1 MRTKFFKQPYLLLLM
16 SFFSLLHLTQAQMTQ
31 IDFEQYTLDNGL
43 DVILHNDE
51 SAPVAVVSV
60 MYHVGSKNENP
71 DRTGFAHFFE
81 HLLFEGTENIERG
94 EFDKYVEKA
103 GGTLN
108 ANTSFDRTYYYELL
122 PANQLELGLW
132 LESERMLHA
141 VVDTVGIE
149 TQRSVVKEEKRQRVD
164 NQPYGTVM
172 QETFSRAFSEH
183 PYQWMPIGSMEHLNA
198 ATEKDYKNFYETFYV
213 PNNAVL
219 SIAGNLGDVKQ
230 VKKWIEMYFGSIP
243 KGTEEI
249 PVPEQDEPPLT
260 QEIRDTVY
268 DEIQLPAVIQ
278 GYRIPEQTDPDYYAL
293 DMLASVLSRGE
304 SSRMYK
310 RIVDQEQL
318 ALAVFNFAFGLEHYG
333 LSINYGIANMGV
345 EPDSLE
351 ALMDEEVEKLKNEL
365 ITEREYQ
372 KILNQKE
379 SQFVSQN
386 ASMAG
391 IAENLATYHTFYG
404 DASLINRILEKYR
417 AVSRE
422 DIRRVAKKYLKSDQR
437 VVLYYLPKPS
447 EAQ

>member
-1 MRTKFFKQPYLLLLM
+1 MKTNKLTRPFLMLMVGLCGLLNV
-16 SFFSLLHLTQAQMTQ
+16 TQAQMTQ
-31 IDFEQYTLDNGL
+31 IDFEEYTLDNGL
-43 DVILHNDE
+43 HVILHNDE

-103 GGTLN
+103 GGSLN

-122 PANQLELGLW
+122 PANQLKLGLW

-172 QETFSRAFSEH
+172 QETFSRAFSKH

-198 ATEKDYKNFYETFYV
+198 ASEEDYKNFYETFYV

-219 SIAGNLGDVKQ
+219 SIAGNLGDVDQLKS
-230 VKKWIEMYFGSIP
+230 WIEMYFGQIP
-243 KGTEEI
+243 RGTNEI
-249 PVPEQDEPPLT
+249 PVPELNEPALSK
-260 QEIRDTVY
+260 EIRDTVY

-278 GYRIPEQTDPDYYAL
+278 GYRIPEQTSPDYYAL

-310 RIVDQEQL
+310 RIVDDEQL

-333 LSINYGIANMGV
+333 LSINYGIANMGTDPEV
-345 EPDSLE
+345 LE
-351 ALMDEEVEKLKNEL
+351 AAMDEEVEKLRNEL

-391 IAENLATYHTFYG
+391 IAENLATYHMFYG
-404 DASLINRILEKYR
+404 DAQLVNQILEKYR
-417 AVSRE
+417 AVSRA
-422 DIRRVAKKYLKSDQR
+422 DIQRVAKEYLNPNQR
-437 VVLYYLPKPS
+437 VVLYYLPKPAD
-447 EAQ
+447 AQ

>member
-1 MRTKFFKQPYLLLLM
+1 MKEYNLIAWVFILILGSIGLSPVT
-16 SFFSLLHLTQAQMTQ
+16 HAQMTQ
-31 IDFEQYTLDNGL
+31 IDFEEYTLDNGL
-43 DVILHNDE
+43 HVILHEDE

-71 DRTGFAHFFE
+71 ERTGFAHFFE

-103 GGTLN
+103 GGSLN
-108 ANTSFDRTYYYELL
+108 ANTSFDRTYYFELL

-183 PYQWMPIGSMEHLNA
+183 PYKWMPIGSMEHLNA
-198 ATEKDYKNFYETFYV
+198 ATEADYKDFYETFYV

-219 SIAGNLGDVKQ
+219 SIAGNLGDKDQ
-230 VKKWIEMYFGSIP
+230 LKKWIDMYFGSIP
-243 KGTEEI
+243 KGVNEI
-249 PVPEQDEPPLT
+249 PVPELNEPALT
-260 QEIRDTVY
+260 KEIRDTIY

-278 GYRIPEQTDPDYYAL
+278 GYRIPEQTNPDYYAL

-310 RIVDQEQL
+310 RIVDQDQL

-345 EPDSLE
+345 SPEDVE
-351 ALMDEEVEKLKNEL
+351 AAMDEEVEKLQNEL

-379 SQFVSQN
+379 SEFVSQN

-404 DASLINRILEKYR
+404 EAALVNRILEKYR

-422 DIRRVAKKYLKSDQR
+422 DIQRVAQKYLNPNQR

-447 EAQ
+447 DTQ

>member
-1 MRTKFFKQPYLLLLM
+1 MKHLIRSLIMLM
-16 SFFSLLHLTQAQMTQ
+16 VSLCVFPSLTNAQMTQ
-31 IDFEQYTLDNGL
+31 IEFEEYTLDNGL
-43 DVILHNDE
+43 HVILHHDE
-51 SAPVAVVSV
+51 SAPVAVISV

-103 GGTLN
+103 GGSLN

-122 PANQLELGLW
+122 PANQLKLGLW

-141 VVDTVGIE
+141 VVDEVGIE

-198 ATEKDYKNFYETFYV
+198 ASEEDYKTFYETFYV

-219 SIAGNLGDVKQ
+219 SIAGNLGDIDDVKSS
-230 VKKWIEMYFGSIP
+230 IEMYFGPIP
-243 KGTEEI
+243 KGTNEI
-249 PVPEQDEPPLT
+249 PVPALNEPPLT
-260 QEIRDTVY
+260 KEIRDTVY

-278 GYRIPEQTDPDYYAL
+278 GYRIPEQTHPDYYAL

-333 LSINYGIANMGV
+333 LSINYGIANMGIA
-345 EPDSLE
+345 PDSLE
-351 ALMDEEVEKLKNEL
+351 AVMDEEVQKLRDNL
-365 ITEREYQ
+365 ITEKEYQ

-379 SQFVSQN
+379 SEFVSRN

-404 DASLINRILEKYR
+404 DAALINEILEKYR
-417 AVSRE
+417 AVTRE
-422 DIRRVAKKYLKSDQR
+422 DIRRVAKEYLNQDQR
-437 VVLYYLPKPS
+437 VVLYYLPKQN